1 MSSNQ
6 HTTRARDSGVFVDLD
21 LDIDISEKI
30 CTSYSHYLGF
40 DVPTKKSN
48 RKEPEYE
55 PFFTTYS
62 LEVVL
67 PPKMAPNTQ
76 IPFSGYLGL
85 QTSPKPI
92 KREHKRPQRKTSFY
106 FVNLNDSAPHDD
118 DTEPIKN
125 ENIKTTSEVSP
136 IKDRVIESPCILQA
150 NRTIQLLRETRHKI
164 AAMRKRN

>member
-6 HTTRARDSGVFVDLD
+6 HTTRSRDSGVFVDLD
-21 LDIDISEKI
+21 FDIEEKI
-30 CTSYSHYLGF
+30 STPYSHYLGF
-40 DVPTKKSN
+40 DVPAKKSI

-67 PPKMAPNTQ
+67 PPKMAPNTE

-92 KREHKRPQRKTSFY
+92 KREHKRSQRKNSFY
-106 FVNLNDSAPHDD
+106 FVNLNDSASHNDD
-118 DTEPIKN
+118 IEPITIK
-125 ENIKTTSEVSP
+125 EEIIKTTSEVSHIKD
-136 IKDRVIESPCILQA
+136 IKDRIIESPCILQA
-150 NRTIQLLRETRHKI
+150 SRTLQLLRE
-164 AAMRKRN
+164 